1 MRKTTDSSGTYHRLA
16 VSAEVLA
23 QMLDCGRATAVKI
36 GSEAGARIQIGR
48 RVLWNVNKVQQY
60 IDNMSTN

>member
-1 MRKTTDSSGTYHRLA
+1 MRKTTDSSEISHKLA

-23 QMLDCGRATAVKI
+23 QMLNCGRATAVKI
-36 GSEAGARIQIGR
+36 GSEAGAKIQIGR
-48 RVLWNVNKVQQY
+48 RVLWNVDKIQRY